1 MAQKI
6 IETKKFTHHQESKSK
21 DIDTSKPGLINIDN
35 EQYFVDGEVAK
46 FILELL
52 EELDSYKEQLSL
64 LQKVTGQHGES

>member
-6 IETKKFTHHQESKSK
+6 IETKKFTHQQESKSK

>member
-6 IETKKFTHHQESKSK
+6 IETKKFTPNQESKSK
-21 DIDTSKPGLINIDN
+21 DIDTSQPGLINIDN

-46 FILELL
+46 FILELI

-64 LQKVTGQHGES
+64 LQKVTGEHGES

>member
-52 EELDSYKEQLSL
+52 EELQP
-64 LQKVTGQHGES
+64 